1 MSIDRRE
8 FLKVTAAVSAGTLVT
23 AACTSVT
30 TTSTA
35 SATSTTS
42 TATPDDT
49 AARFKRCLETN
60 GYSAAPSAPLVTGHE
75 YNGGLQYT
83 GAGIS
88 AQPEVNGSAPRVK
101 QYVSQQVA
109 RMEDMAKKNSPGT
122 LPIFSMIGPELAS
135 RADEDACAAVILN
148 FLVTEMALAPA
159 SLRVTTTDRA
169 KHFFPIL
176 AQYGI
181 TESQIR
187 LRPWD
192 EAKRDGGGSGHFA
205 PKGHPRGPAFDSF
218 SIECMLSD
226 GTDLEIAEFLFGG
239 ATRVTVG
246 VIGVERVTM
255 ARNDRTMAWNDRLAA
270 FKIAVEADA
279 KRQNLPL
286 PPGYYEVLGI
296 AKPA

>member
-8 FLKVTAAVSAGTLVT
+8 FLKVTAAVGAGTLVT

-35 SATSTTS
+35 SATSATSTTS

-135 RADEDACAAVILN
+135 RADEDACAAV
-148 FLVTEMALAPA
+148 
-159 SLRVTTTDRA
+159 
-169 KHFFPIL
+169 
-176 AQYGI
+176 
-181 TESQIR
+181 
-187 LRPWD
+187 
-192 EAKRDGGGSGHFA
+192 
-205 PKGHPRGPAFDSF
+205 
-218 SIECMLSD
+218 
-226 GTDLEIAEFLFGG
+226 
-239 ATRVTVG
+239 
-246 VIGVERVTM
+246 
-255 ARNDRTMAWNDRLAA
+255 
-270 FKIAVEADA
+270 
-279 KRQNLPL
+279 
-286 PPGYYEVLGI
+286 
-296 AKPA
+296 